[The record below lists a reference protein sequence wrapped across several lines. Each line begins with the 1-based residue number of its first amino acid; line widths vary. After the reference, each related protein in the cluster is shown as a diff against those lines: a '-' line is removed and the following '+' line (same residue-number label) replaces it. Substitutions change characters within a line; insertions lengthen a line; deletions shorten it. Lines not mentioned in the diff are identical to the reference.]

1 VNFVA
6 ISHAINAVI
15 KREISIRHQMKNQRR
30 KLQACVAKYVIENFC
45 KGRFQ
50 ISLPYLEEVD
60 LII

>member
-1 VNFVA
+1 MA

-15 KREISIRHQMKNQRR
+15 KREISIRHQMKNQKR
-30 KLQACVAKYVIENFC
+30 KRQACVVKYVIGNFY